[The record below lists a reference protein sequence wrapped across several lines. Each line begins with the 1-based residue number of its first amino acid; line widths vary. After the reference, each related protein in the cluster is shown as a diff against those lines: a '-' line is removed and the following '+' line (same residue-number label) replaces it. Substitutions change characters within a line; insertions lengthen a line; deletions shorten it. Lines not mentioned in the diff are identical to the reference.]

1 MPMWHSMKL
10 IKLSERYAVNYPL
23 FHLLRCIMTDGHLSC
38 PSEKS
43 ESGVYYSYV
52 YFFKLYVYST
62 FCFVLVFF
70 CLFIKKGNVDVFSC

>member
-1 MPMWHSMKL
+1 
-10 IKLSERYAVNYPL
+10 
-23 FHLLRCIMTDGHLSC
+23 MTDGHLSC

-70 CLFIKKGNVDVFSC
+70 CLFIKKGNVDVFLASKGFFAFQLIRIVIGFYV